1 MSGKEMYINI
11 IWKSTH
17 LASTP
22 AYIDFL
28 EAAK

>member
-11 IWKSTH
+11 IYEITQ
-17 LASTP
+17 LLSTP
-22 AYIDFL
+22 SCTDFL